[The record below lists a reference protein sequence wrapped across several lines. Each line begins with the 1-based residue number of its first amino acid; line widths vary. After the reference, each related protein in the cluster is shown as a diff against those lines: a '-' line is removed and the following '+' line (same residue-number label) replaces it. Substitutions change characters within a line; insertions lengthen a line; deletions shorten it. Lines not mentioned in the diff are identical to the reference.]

1 MSFPNEETQFKP
13 SNAAENG
20 AKGGHNK
27 KGSKHLST
35 IIKEL
40 ADDMDWSKTT
50 LKNKDELAKTYGK
63 NGFKAM
69 VYVALT
75 KAMTGD
81 TKAMEWLAKYGYGQ
95 KLDITSNENDLFN
108 MSELTIK
115 VVKDRDNGRD
125 ITKPEATDSI

>member
-1 MSFPNEETQFKP
+1 MVEQPHGGALKP
-13 SNAAENG
+13 F
-20 AKGGHNK
+20 K
-27 KGSKHLST
+27 KGQSGNPKGLPKGTPHLST

-40 ADDMDWSKTT
+40 ADNMDWSKTT

-75 KAMTGD
+75 KAMAGD

-95 KLDITSNENDLFN
+95 KIDITSNENDLFN
-108 MSELTIK
+108 MNELVIK
-115 VVKDRDNGRD
+115 VVKAREDDTD
-125 ITKPEATDSI
+125 TTKPEATDSI